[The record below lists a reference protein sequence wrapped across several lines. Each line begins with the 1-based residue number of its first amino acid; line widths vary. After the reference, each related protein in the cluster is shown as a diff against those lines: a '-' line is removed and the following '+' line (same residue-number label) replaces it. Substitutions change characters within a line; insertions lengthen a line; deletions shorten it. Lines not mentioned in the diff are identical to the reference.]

1 MAPKEPDYKR
11 HGRERR
17 EEGLIRERTKMKS
30 DMTFE
35 TARRI
40 RAEECGEQESQR
52 RYAEYEKKK
61 SAKEA
66 QMKPIFQ
73 KSDSP
78 ELMEALWR
86 ERRS

>member
-17 EEGLIRERTKMKS
+17 EEGLIREKAKVKS
-30 DMTFE
+30 DMAVE

-40 RAEECGEQESQR
+40 RAEERAEQESRR
-52 RYAEYEKKK
+52 RYAEYEQKK
-61 SAKEA
+61 SVKEA
-66 QMKPIFQ
+66 EMKRIFQ
-73 KSDSP
+73 KADNP

-86 ERRS
+86 EGHS